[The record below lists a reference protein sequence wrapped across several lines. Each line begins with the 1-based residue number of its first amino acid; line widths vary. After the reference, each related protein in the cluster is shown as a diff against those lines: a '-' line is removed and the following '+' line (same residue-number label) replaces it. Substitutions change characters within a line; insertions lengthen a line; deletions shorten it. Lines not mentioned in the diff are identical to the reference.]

1 VLEVADEL
9 HKTGEKS
16 MNLREK
22 QMQMTREIIKDT
34 ALSLFCAQGI
44 EHTDMAQIAEQAGI
58 SRRTLYHHYKD
69 KEELAAQIYVE
80 NLERMFGQLLFDFNF
95 EQPVQSLENILD
107 KYLALRDHQESLIYY
122 DAIFGVYYSTL
133 SKNPAELPDFK
144 KAMEGWYSRLVLL
157 ETIISV
163 APEEKNKWLDILQKS
178 THLYF
183 MYLQK
188 AVIITHQRGGVVTEE
203 DRAAD
208 RQFKDFIMFGVRHAQ
223 DYKTP

>member
-1 VLEVADEL
+1 
-9 HKTGEKS
+9 

-22 QMQMTREIIKDT
+22 QMQLTREIIKDT
-34 ALSLFCAQGI
+34 ALGLFCAQGI
-44 EHTDMAQIAEQAGI
+44 ERTDMAQIAEKACV

-69 KEELAAQIYVE
+69 KEELAAQIYVL
-80 NLERMFGQLLFDFNF
+80 NLEQMFGQLLFDFDF
-95 EQPVQSLENILD
+95 AQPVQSLEKILD

-133 SKNPAELPDFK
+133 SKNPAELPDFR
-144 KAMEGWYSRLVLL
+144 KAMEGWYSRLIRLD
-157 ETIISV
+157 TASV
-163 APEEKNKWLDILQKS
+163 TPEEKNKWLDILQKS

-188 AVIITHQRGGVVTEE
+188 AVILTHQRGGLVTEE

-208 RQFKDFIMFGVRHAQ
+208 RQFREFIMSGVRA
-223 DYKTP
+223 T

>member
-1 VLEVADEL
+1 
-9 HKTGEKS
+9 

-22 QMQMTREIIKDT
+22 QMQMTKEIIKDT

-44 EHTDMAQIAEQAGI
+44 ERTDMAQIAEQAGV

-69 KEELAAQIYVE
+69 KEELAAQIYVL

-157 ETIISV
+157 ETISV

-203 DRAAD
+203 DRAMD
-208 RQFKDFIMFGVRHAQ
+208 RQFKDFIMFGVRHSQ
-223 DYKTP
+223 DSSTP

>member
-1 VLEVADEL
+1 
-9 HKTGEKS
+9 
-16 MNLREK
+16 
-22 QMQMTREIIKDT
+22 
-34 ALSLFCAQGI
+34 
-44 EHTDMAQIAEQAGI
+44 
-58 SRRTLYHHYKD
+58 
-69 KEELAAQIYVE
+69 
-80 NLERMFGQLLFDFNF
+80 MFGQLLFDFDF

-133 SKNPAELPDFK
+133 SKNPAELSDFK
-144 KAMEGWYSRLVLL
+144 KALEGWYSRLILL
-157 ETIISV
+157 ETIAV

-203 DRAAD
+203 DRATD
-208 RQFKDFIMFGVRHAQ
+208 RQFKDFIMHGVRHSQ

>member
-1 VLEVADEL
+1 
-9 HKTGEKS
+9 

-44 EHTDMAQIAEQAGI
+44 ERTDMAQIAEQAGV

-80 NLERMFGQLLFDFNF
+80 NLERMFGQLLFDFDF

-133 SKNPAELPDFK
+133 SKNPAELSDFK
-144 KAMEGWYSRLVLL
+144 KALEGWYSRLILL
-157 ETIISV
+157 ETIAV

-203 DRAAD
+203 DRATD
-208 RQFKDFIMFGVRHAQ
+208 RQFKDFIMHGVRHSQ